1 MFCVLITITWNITF
15 SKAMAKTIN
24 FSKKSDSFSPKAPVL
39 QYTISPCELDDMIHT
54 LIHHADVTH
63 KTKYKEKLRMGFTLP
78 KIVMLLLVPKADFQ
92 ITAYTTYSER
102 GRKVIF
108 KIFRGRQCFF
118 LRHFKQR
125 EQTHSN
131 CGVGN
136 QTTTH
141 FSKNSVP

>member
-1 MFCVLITITWNITF
+1 MYSLQSHGTLLF
-15 SKAMAKTIN
+15 
-24 FSKKSDSFSPKAPVL
+24 PKLWLKPSTLARSQTASLPKHQLL

-54 LIHHADVTH
+54 LIHHAGVTH